1 MRERREERE
10 GGREKKQRGT
20 EWERERERDEREKK
34 RKERRG
40 DEESQW
46 HITDTW
52 QQRIYRCSRY
62 SSHSAPPQ
70 IASYFPT
77 DRRRVLI
84 SSVIM
89 IVFHLLVSI
98 SPTRLSSRRKLSPL
112 FPLNLVDLFTFCLF
126 LAIRSYFS
134 FSLCFHTEIKT
145 EPL

>member
-1 MRERREERE
+1 MGERREERGE
-10 GGREKKQRGT
+10 RGREKKQRGT
-20 EWERERERDEREKK
+20 EWERERDEREKK

-89 IVFHLLVSI
+89 IVFIHLLVSI
-98 SPTRLSSRRKLSPL
+98 SPTRLSSRRKLNPL
-112 FPLNLVDLFTFCLF
+112 FPLNMVDFFTFCLF

-145 EPL
+145 